1 MKILLLNENPV
12 VSRLVSLSA
21 KKMSYDFEELNAYSE
36 NLGNYDVIV
45 VDSDTPAPLKILKEK
60 CDRLIFLAPRNQNVE
75 DIDAQIL
82 QKPFL
87 PTDFLNLLNNKDANK
102 HTSIDL
108 PMLSNDENPYADIS
122 LDLDN
127 LNLDD
132 LPDENSLDINSE
144 GMEDLSFDD
153 DAQDDN
159 SNKTL
164 ETQNLEHETIKEQ
177 TQEDTQIDLDLTLE
191 DGESEK
197 EDLSQEH
204 TALDTEPSL
213 DELDDKNDEDLEI
226 KEDDKNEEIEK
237 QELLDDSKTNTLEM
251 QEELSESQDDNS
263 NKTLETQNLEH
274 DNLEQETIKEQTQE
288 DTQTDLDLTL
298 EDGESEK
305 EDLSQEHTALDTEPS
320 LDELDDKND
329 EDLEIKED
337 DKNEEIEKQELLDD
351 SKTNTLEMQEE
362 LSESQ
367 DDNSNKTLETQNLE
381 HDNLEQETIK
391 EQTQEDTQTD
401 LDLTL
406 EDGESEKED
415 LSQEHTA
422 LDTEPSLD
430 ELDDKN
436 DEDLEDN
443 KELQANISDFDD
455 LPVVEEQEKEMDFDD
470 LPEDAEFLGQAKD
483 NEESEEVLEEFAP
496 VVEEDVQDEM
506 DDFTSNLST
515 QDQIKEELAQLDEL
529 DYGIDSDNS
538 SKVLED
544 FKDEPILDDKEL
556 GTNEEEVVVPNL
568 NISDFDTLKESDIQE
583 ALGEEILEKNE
594 EPIVSDVTKDD
605 NSEEIVNELS
615 QSIAGAITS
624 SIKDDTLKAA
634 LKGMNMNININISF
648 KED

>member
-164 ETQNLEHETIKEQ
+164 ETQNLEH
-177 TQEDTQIDLDLTLE
+177 
-191 DGESEK
+191 
-197 EDLSQEH
+197 
-204 TALDTEPSL
+204 
-213 DELDDKNDEDLEI
+213 
-226 KEDDKNEEIEK
+226 
-237 QELLDDSKTNTLEM
+237 
-251 QEELSESQDDNS
+251 
-263 NKTLETQNLEH
+263 

-288 DTQTDLDLTL
+288 DTQ
-298 EDGESEK
+298 
-305 EDLSQEHTALDTEPS
+305 
-320 LDELDDKND
+320 
-329 EDLEIKED
+329 I
-337 DKNEEIEKQELLDD
+337 
-351 SKTNTLEMQEE
+351 
-362 LSESQ
+362 
-367 DDNSNKTLETQNLE
+367 
-381 HDNLEQETIK
+381 
-391 EQTQEDTQTD
+391 D

-455 LPVVEEQEKEMDFDD
+455 LPEVEEQEKEMDFDD
-470 LPEDAEFLGQAKD
+470 LPEDAEFLGQAKY
-483 NEESEEVLEEFAP
+483 NEESEENLEEFAP
-496 VVEEDVQDEM
+496 VVEEDVQDEI
-506 DDFTSNLST
+506 DDFASNLST

-529 DYGIDSDNS
+529 DYSIDSDNS

>member
-108 PMLSNDENPYADIS
+108 P
-122 LDLDN
+122 
-127 LNLDD
+127 
-132 LPDENSLDINSE
+132 DENSLDINSE

-159 SNKTL
+159 
-164 ETQNLEHETIKEQ
+164 
-177 TQEDTQIDLDLTLE
+177 
-191 DGESEK
+191 
-197 EDLSQEH
+197 
-204 TALDTEPSL
+204 A
-213 DELDDKNDEDLEI
+213 
-226 KEDDKNEEIEK
+226 
-237 QELLDDSKTNTLEM
+237 
-251 QEELSESQDDNS
+251 

-288 DTQTDLDLTL
+288 DTQ
-298 EDGESEK
+298 
-305 EDLSQEHTALDTEPS
+305 
-320 LDELDDKND
+320 
-329 EDLEIKED
+329 I
-337 DKNEEIEKQELLDD
+337 
-351 SKTNTLEMQEE
+351 
-362 LSESQ
+362 
-367 DDNSNKTLETQNLE
+367 
-381 HDNLEQETIK
+381 
-391 EQTQEDTQTD
+391 D

-455 LPVVEEQEKEMDFDD
+455 LPEVEEQEKEMDFDD
-470 LPEDAEFLGQAKD
+470 LPEDAEFLGQAKY
-483 NEESEEVLEEFAP
+483 NEESEENLEEFAP
-496 VVEEDVQDEM
+496 VVEEDVQDEI
-506 DDFTSNLST
+506 DDFASNLST

>member
-164 ETQNLEHETIKEQ
+164 ETQNLEHDNLEQETIKEQ

-213 DELDDKNDEDLEI
+213 DEL
-226 KEDDKNEEIEK
+226 DDKNEEIEK

-288 DTQTDLDLTL
+288 DTQ
-298 EDGESEK
+298 
-305 EDLSQEHTALDTEPS
+305 
-320 LDELDDKND
+320 
-329 EDLEIKED
+329 I
-337 DKNEEIEKQELLDD
+337 
-351 SKTNTLEMQEE
+351 
-362 LSESQ
+362 
-367 DDNSNKTLETQNLE
+367 
-381 HDNLEQETIK
+381 
-391 EQTQEDTQTD
+391 D

-455 LPVVEEQEKEMDFDD
+455 LPEVEEQEKEMDFDD
-470 LPEDAEFLGQAKD
+470 LPEDAEFLGQAKY
-483 NEESEEVLEEFAP
+483 NEESEENLEEFAP
-496 VVEEDVQDEM
+496 VVEEDVQDEI
-506 DDFTSNLST
+506 DDFASNLST

>member
-164 ETQNLEHETIKEQ
+164 E
-177 TQEDTQIDLDLTLE
+177 
-191 DGESEK
+191 
-197 EDLSQEH
+197 
-204 TALDTEPSL
+204 A
-213 DELDDKNDEDLEI
+213 
-226 KEDDKNEEIEK
+226 
-237 QELLDDSKTNTLEM
+237 
-251 QEELSESQDDNS
+251 
-263 NKTLETQNLEH
+263 QNLEH

-298 EDGESEK
+298 EDGE
-305 EDLSQEHTALDTEPS
+305 
-320 LDELDDKND
+320 N
-329 EDLEIKED
+329 
-337 DKNEEIEKQELLDD
+337 
-351 SKTNTLEMQEE
+351 
-362 LSESQ
+362 
-367 DDNSNKTLETQNLE
+367 
-381 HDNLEQETIK
+381 
-391 EQTQEDTQTD
+391 
-401 LDLTL
+401 
-406 EDGESEKED
+406 EKED

-568 NISDFDTLKESDIQE
+568 NISDFDALKESDIQE

-594 EPIVSDVTKDD
+594 EPIVSDATKDD

>member
-102 HTSIDL
+102 HTPIDL

-159 SNKTL
+159 ANKTL

-288 DTQTDLDLTL
+288 DTQ
-298 EDGESEK
+298 
-305 EDLSQEHTALDTEPS
+305 
-320 LDELDDKND
+320 
-329 EDLEIKED
+329 I
-337 DKNEEIEKQELLDD
+337 
-351 SKTNTLEMQEE
+351 
-362 LSESQ
+362 
-367 DDNSNKTLETQNLE
+367 
-381 HDNLEQETIK
+381 
-391 EQTQEDTQTD
+391 D

-455 LPVVEEQEKEMDFDD
+455 LPEVEEQEKEMDFDD
-470 LPEDAEFLGQAKD
+470 LPEDAEFLGQAKY
-483 NEESEEVLEEFAP
+483 NEESEENLEEFAP
-496 VVEEDVQDEM
+496 VVEEDIQDEI
-506 DDFTSNLST
+506 DDFASNLST

>member
-132 LPDENSLDINSE
+132 LPDENSYADISLDLDNLNLDDLPDENSLDINSE

-164 ETQNLEHETIKEQ
+164 ETQNLEHDNLEHETIKEQ

-288 DTQTDLDLTL
+288 DTQ
-298 EDGESEK
+298 
-305 EDLSQEHTALDTEPS
+305 
-320 LDELDDKND
+320 
-329 EDLEIKED
+329 I
-337 DKNEEIEKQELLDD
+337 
-351 SKTNTLEMQEE
+351 
-362 LSESQ
+362 
-367 DDNSNKTLETQNLE
+367 
-381 HDNLEQETIK
+381 
-391 EQTQEDTQTD
+391 D

-455 LPVVEEQEKEMDFDD
+455 LPEVEEQEKEMDFDD
-470 LPEDAEFLGQAKD
+470 LPEDAEFLGQAKY
-483 NEESEEVLEEFAP
+483 NEESEENLEEFAP
-496 VVEEDVQDEM
+496 VVEEDIQDEI
-506 DDFTSNLST
+506 DDFASNLST

>member
-159 SNKTL
+159 
-164 ETQNLEHETIKEQ
+164 
-177 TQEDTQIDLDLTLE
+177 
-191 DGESEK
+191 
-197 EDLSQEH
+197 
-204 TALDTEPSL
+204 A
-213 DELDDKNDEDLEI
+213 
-226 KEDDKNEEIEK
+226 
-237 QELLDDSKTNTLEM
+237 
-251 QEELSESQDDNS
+251 

-329 EDLEIKED
+329 EDLENKED

-381 HDNLEQETIK
+381 HDNLEHETIK
-391 EQTQEDTQTD
+391 EQTQEDTQID

-455 LPVVEEQEKEMDFDD
+455 LPEVEEQEKEMDFDD
-470 LPEDAEFLGQAKD
+470 LPEDAEFLGQAKY
-483 NEESEEVLEEFAP
+483 NEESEENLEEFAP
-496 VVEEDVQDEM
+496 VVEEDVQDEI
-506 DDFTSNLST
+506 DDFVSNLST

>member
-164 ETQNLEHETIKEQ
+164 ETQNLEHDNLEQEAIKEQ
-177 TQEDTQIDLDLTLE
+177 TQ
-191 DGESEK
+191 K
-197 EDLSQEH
+197 
-204 TALDTEPSL
+204 
-213 DELDDKNDEDLEI
+213 
-226 KEDDKNEEIEK
+226 
-237 QELLDDSKTNTLEM
+237 
-251 QEELSESQDDNS
+251 
-263 NKTLETQNLEH
+263 
-274 DNLEQETIKEQTQE
+274 

-381 HDNLEQETIK
+381 HDNLEQEAIK

-470 LPEDAEFLGQAKD
+470 LPEDAEFLGQAKY
-483 NEESEEVLEEFAP
+483 NEESEENLEEFAP
-496 VVEEDVQDEM
+496 VVEEDVQDEI
-506 DDFTSNLST
+506 DDFASNLST

-529 DYGIDSDNS
+529 DYGIDSENS

-568 NISDFDTLKESDIQE
+568 NISDFDALKESDIQE

-594 EPIVSDVTKDD
+594 EPIASDATKDD

>member
-132 LPDENSLDINSE
+132 LPDENSYADISLDLDNLNLDDLPDENSLDINSE

-159 SNKTL
+159 ANKTL
-164 ETQNLEHETIKEQ
+164 ETQNLEH
-177 TQEDTQIDLDLTLE
+177 
-191 DGESEK
+191 G
-197 EDLSQEH
+197 
-204 TALDTEPSL
+204 
-213 DELDDKNDEDLEI
+213 
-226 KEDDKNEEIEK
+226 
-237 QELLDDSKTNTLEM
+237 
-251 QEELSESQDDNS
+251 
-263 NKTLETQNLEH
+263 
-274 DNLEQETIKEQTQE
+274 NLEQETIKEQTQE

-298 EDGESEK
+298 ED
-305 EDLSQEHTALDTEPS
+305 D
-320 LDELDDKND
+320 
-329 EDLEIKED
+329 
-337 DKNEEIEKQELLDD
+337 
-351 SKTNTLEMQEE
+351 
-362 LSESQ
+362 
-367 DDNSNKTLETQNLE
+367 
-381 HDNLEQETIK
+381 
-391 EQTQEDTQTD
+391 
-401 LDLTL
+401 
-406 EDGESEKED
+406 ESEKED

-455 LPVVEEQEKEMDFDD
+455 LPEVEEQEKEMDFDD
-470 LPEDAEFLGQAKD
+470 LPEDAEFLGQAKY
-483 NEESEEVLEEFAP
+483 NEESEEVLEEFTP

-556 GTNEEEVVVPNL
+556 ETNEEEVVVPNL

>member
-60 CDRLIFLAPRNQNVE
+60 CDRLIFLAPRNQNV

-87 PTDFLNLLNNKDANK
+87 PTDFLNLLNNKDTNK

-108 PMLSNDENPYADIS
+108 PILSNDENPYADIS

-159 SNKTL
+159 ANKAL
-164 ETQNLEHETIKEQ
+164 ETQNLEDENLEQETTKEQ
-177 TQEDTQIDLDLTLE
+177 TQEDTQI
-191 DGESEK
+191 
-197 EDLSQEH
+197 
-204 TALDTEPSL
+204 
-213 DELDDKNDEDLEI
+213 
-226 KEDDKNEEIEK
+226 
-237 QELLDDSKTNTLEM
+237 
-251 QEELSESQDDNS
+251 
-263 NKTLETQNLEH
+263 
-274 DNLEQETIKEQTQE
+274 
-288 DTQTDLDLTL
+288 
-298 EDGESEK
+298 
-305 EDLSQEHTALDTEPS
+305 
-320 LDELDDKND
+320 
-329 EDLEIKED
+329 
-337 DKNEEIEKQELLDD
+337 
-351 SKTNTLEMQEE
+351 
-362 LSESQ
+362 
-367 DDNSNKTLETQNLE
+367 
-381 HDNLEQETIK
+381 
-391 EQTQEDTQTD
+391 D

-529 DYGIDSDNS
+529 DYGIDSENS

-568 NISDFDTLKESDIQE
+568 NISDFDALKESDIQE

-594 EPIVSDVTKDD
+594 EPIASDATKDD

>member
-159 SNKTL
+159 V
-164 ETQNLEHETIKEQ
+164 
-177 TQEDTQIDLDLTLE
+177 
-191 DGESEK
+191 
-197 EDLSQEH
+197 
-204 TALDTEPSL
+204 
-213 DELDDKNDEDLEI
+213 
-226 KEDDKNEEIEK
+226 
-237 QELLDDSKTNTLEM
+237 
-251 QEELSESQDDNS
+251 

-298 EDGESEK
+298 EDGE
-305 EDLSQEHTALDTEPS
+305 
-320 LDELDDKND
+320 N
-329 EDLEIKED
+329 
-337 DKNEEIEKQELLDD
+337 
-351 SKTNTLEMQEE
+351 
-362 LSESQ
+362 
-367 DDNSNKTLETQNLE
+367 
-381 HDNLEQETIK
+381 
-391 EQTQEDTQTD
+391 
-401 LDLTL
+401 
-406 EDGESEKED
+406 EKED

-594 EPIVSDVTKDD
+594 EPIVSDATKDD

>member
-108 PMLSNDENPYADIS
+108 PMLSNGENPYADIS

-153 DAQDDN
+153 AQDDN
-159 SNKTL
+159 ANKTL

-288 DTQTDLDLTL
+288 DTQ
-298 EDGESEK
+298 
-305 EDLSQEHTALDTEPS
+305 
-320 LDELDDKND
+320 
-329 EDLEIKED
+329 I
-337 DKNEEIEKQELLDD
+337 
-351 SKTNTLEMQEE
+351 
-362 LSESQ
+362 
-367 DDNSNKTLETQNLE
+367 
-381 HDNLEQETIK
+381 
-391 EQTQEDTQTD
+391 D

-455 LPVVEEQEKEMDFDD
+455 LPEVEEQEKEMDFDD
-470 LPEDAEFLGQAKD
+470 LPEDAEFLGQAKY
-483 NEESEEVLEEFAP
+483 NEESEENLEEFAP
-496 VVEEDVQDEM
+496 VVEEDIQDEI
-506 DDFTSNLST
+506 DDFASNLST

>member
-159 SNKTL
+159 ANKTL
-164 ETQNLEHETIKEQ
+164 ETQNLEHDNLEQETIKEQ

-288 DTQTDLDLTL
+288 DTQ
-298 EDGESEK
+298 
-305 EDLSQEHTALDTEPS
+305 
-320 LDELDDKND
+320 
-329 EDLEIKED
+329 I
-337 DKNEEIEKQELLDD
+337 
-351 SKTNTLEMQEE
+351 
-362 LSESQ
+362 
-367 DDNSNKTLETQNLE
+367 
-381 HDNLEQETIK
+381 
-391 EQTQEDTQTD
+391 D

-455 LPVVEEQEKEMDFDD
+455 LPEVEEQEKEMDFDD
-470 LPEDAEFLGQAKD
+470 LPEDAEFLGQAKY
-483 NEESEEVLEEFAP
+483 NEESEENLEEFAP
-496 VVEEDVQDEM
+496 VVEEDVQDEI
-506 DDFTSNLST
+506 DDFASNLST

-594 EPIVSDVTKDD
+594 EPIVSDATKDD

>member
-60 CDRLIFLAPRNQNVE
+60 CDRLIFLAPRNQNV

-87 PTDFLNLLNNKDANK
+87 PTDFLNLLNNKDTNK

-132 LPDENSLDINSE
+132 LPDENSLDINSD

-159 SNKTL
+159 ANETL
-164 ETQNLEHETIKEQ
+164 ETQNLEDENLEQETTKEQ
-177 TQEDTQIDLDLTLE
+177 TQEDIQTDLDLTLE
-191 DGESEK
+191 DSKNEK

-204 TALDTEPSL
+204 TALDTEPS
-213 DELDDKNDEDLEI
+213 LDDKNDEDLEI

-237 QELLDDSKTNTLEM
+237 QELLDDSKTNALEM
-251 QEELSESQDDNS
+251 QEELSESQDDNA
-263 NKTLETQNLEH
+263 NETLETQNLE
-274 DNLEQETIKEQTQE
+274 DENLEQETTKEQTQE
-288 DTQTDLDLTL
+288 DIQTDLDLTL
-298 EDGESEK
+298 EDS
-305 EDLSQEHTALDTEPS
+305 
-320 LDELDDKND
+320 KN
-329 EDLEIKED
+329 
-337 DKNEEIEKQELLDD
+337 
-351 SKTNTLEMQEE
+351 
-362 LSESQ
+362 
-367 DDNSNKTLETQNLE
+367 
-381 HDNLEQETIK
+381 
-391 EQTQEDTQTD
+391 
-401 LDLTL
+401 
-406 EDGESEKED
+406 EKED

-483 NEESEEVLEEFAP
+483 SEESEEVLEEFAP

-506 DDFTSNLST
+506 DDFISNLST

-568 NISDFDTLKESDIQE
+568 NISDFDALKESDIQE

-594 EPIVSDVTKDD
+594 EPIVSNAIKDD

-615 QSIAGAITS
+615 QSIVGAITS

>member
-159 SNKTL
+159 ANKTL

-213 DELDDKNDEDLEI
+213 DELDDKNDEDLE
-226 KEDDKNEEIEK
+226 
-237 QELLDDSKTNTLEM
+237 
-251 QEELSESQDDNS
+251 
-263 NKTLETQNLEH
+263 
-274 DNLEQETIKEQTQE
+274 
-288 DTQTDLDLTL
+288 
-298 EDGESEK
+298 
-305 EDLSQEHTALDTEPS
+305 
-320 LDELDDKND
+320 
-329 EDLEIKED
+329 
-337 DKNEEIEKQELLDD
+337 
-351 SKTNTLEMQEE
+351 
-362 LSESQ
+362 
-367 DDNSNKTLETQNLE
+367 
-381 HDNLEQETIK
+381 
-391 EQTQEDTQTD
+391 
-401 LDLTL
+401 
-406 EDGESEKED
+406 
-415 LSQEHTA
+415 
-422 LDTEPSLD
+422 
-430 ELDDKN
+430 
-436 DEDLEDN
+436 DN
-443 KELQANISDFDD
+443 KELQVNISDFDD
-455 LPVVEEQEKEMDFDD
+455 LPEVEEQEKEMDFDD
-470 LPEDAEFLGQAKD
+470 LPEDAEFLGQAKY
-483 NEESEEVLEEFAP
+483 NEESEENLEEFAP
-496 VVEEDVQDEM
+496 VVEEDIQDEI
-506 DDFTSNLST
+506 DDFASNLST

>member
-159 SNKTL
+159 
-164 ETQNLEHETIKEQ
+164 
-177 TQEDTQIDLDLTLE
+177 
-191 DGESEK
+191 
-197 EDLSQEH
+197 
-204 TALDTEPSL
+204 A
-213 DELDDKNDEDLEI
+213 
-226 KEDDKNEEIEK
+226 
-237 QELLDDSKTNTLEM
+237 
-251 QEELSESQDDNS
+251 

-391 EQTQEDTQTD
+391 EQTQEDTQID

-455 LPVVEEQEKEMDFDD
+455 LPEVEEQEKEMDFDD
-470 LPEDAEFLGQAKD
+470 LPEDAEFLGQAKY
-483 NEESEEVLEEFAP
+483 NEESEENLEEFAP
-496 VVEEDVQDEM
+496 VVEEDVQDEI
-506 DDFTSNLST
+506 DDFASNLST

-568 NISDFDTLKESDIQE
+568 NISDFDALKESDIQE

-594 EPIVSDVTKDD
+594 EPIASDATKDD

>member
-164 ETQNLEHETIKEQ
+164 ETQNLEHDNLEQEAIKEQ
-177 TQEDTQIDLDLTLE
+177 TQ
-191 DGESEK
+191 K
-197 EDLSQEH
+197 
-204 TALDTEPSL
+204 
-213 DELDDKNDEDLEI
+213 
-226 KEDDKNEEIEK
+226 
-237 QELLDDSKTNTLEM
+237 
-251 QEELSESQDDNS
+251 
-263 NKTLETQNLEH
+263 
-274 DNLEQETIKEQTQE
+274 

-381 HDNLEQETIK
+381 HDNLEQEAIK
-391 EQTQEDTQTD
+391 EQTQKDTQTD

-470 LPEDAEFLGQAKD
+470 LPEDAEFLGQAKY
-483 NEESEEVLEEFAP
+483 NEESEENLEEFAP
-496 VVEEDVQDEM
+496 VVEEDVQDEI
-506 DDFTSNLST
+506 DDFASNLST

-529 DYGIDSDNS
+529 DYGIDSENS

-568 NISDFDTLKESDIQE
+568 NISDFDALKESDIQE

-594 EPIVSDVTKDD
+594 EPIASDATKDD

>member
-191 DGESEK
+191 DGG
-197 EDLSQEH
+197 SQ
-204 TALDTEPSL
+204 
-213 DELDDKNDEDLEI
+213 
-226 KEDDKNEEIEK
+226 
-237 QELLDDSKTNTLEM
+237 
-251 QEELSESQDDNS
+251 
-263 NKTLETQNLEH
+263 
-274 DNLEQETIKEQTQE
+274 
-288 DTQTDLDLTL
+288 
-298 EDGESEK
+298 K

>member
-164 ETQNLEHETIKEQ
+164 ETQNLEHDNLEHETIKEQ
-177 TQEDTQIDLDLTLE
+177 TQEDTQI
-191 DGESEK
+191 
-197 EDLSQEH
+197 
-204 TALDTEPSL
+204 
-213 DELDDKNDEDLEI
+213 
-226 KEDDKNEEIEK
+226 
-237 QELLDDSKTNTLEM
+237 
-251 QEELSESQDDNS
+251 
-263 NKTLETQNLEH
+263 
-274 DNLEQETIKEQTQE
+274 
-288 DTQTDLDLTL
+288 
-298 EDGESEK
+298 
-305 EDLSQEHTALDTEPS
+305 
-320 LDELDDKND
+320 
-329 EDLEIKED
+329 
-337 DKNEEIEKQELLDD
+337 
-351 SKTNTLEMQEE
+351 
-362 LSESQ
+362 
-367 DDNSNKTLETQNLE
+367 
-381 HDNLEQETIK
+381 
-391 EQTQEDTQTD
+391 D

-455 LPVVEEQEKEMDFDD
+455 LPEVEEQEKEMDFDD
-470 LPEDAEFLGQAKD
+470 LPEDAEFLGQAKY
-483 NEESEEVLEEFAP
+483 NEESKENLEEFAP
-496 VVEEDVQDEM
+496 VVEEDIQDEI
-506 DDFTSNLST
+506 DDFASNLST

>member
-45 VDSDTPAPLKILKEK
+45 VDSDAPAPLKILKEK

-159 SNKTL
+159 ANKTL

-213 DELDDKNDEDLEI
+213 DELDDKNDEDLE
-226 KEDDKNEEIEK
+226 
-237 QELLDDSKTNTLEM
+237 
-251 QEELSESQDDNS
+251 
-263 NKTLETQNLEH
+263 
-274 DNLEQETIKEQTQE
+274 
-288 DTQTDLDLTL
+288 
-298 EDGESEK
+298 
-305 EDLSQEHTALDTEPS
+305 
-320 LDELDDKND
+320 
-329 EDLEIKED
+329 
-337 DKNEEIEKQELLDD
+337 
-351 SKTNTLEMQEE
+351 
-362 LSESQ
+362 
-367 DDNSNKTLETQNLE
+367 
-381 HDNLEQETIK
+381 
-391 EQTQEDTQTD
+391 
-401 LDLTL
+401 
-406 EDGESEKED
+406 
-415 LSQEHTA
+415 
-422 LDTEPSLD
+422 
-430 ELDDKN
+430 
-436 DEDLEDN
+436 DN

-455 LPVVEEQEKEMDFDD
+455 LPEVEEQEKEMDFDD
-470 LPEDAEFLGQAKD
+470 LPEDAEFLGQAKY
-483 NEESEEVLEEFAP
+483 NEESEENLEEFAP
-496 VVEEDVQDEM
+496 VVEEDIQDEI
-506 DDFTSNLST
+506 DDFASNLST

>member
-60 CDRLIFLAPRNQNVE
+60 CDRLIFLTPRNQNVE

-87 PTDFLNLLNNKDANK
+87 PTDFLNLLNNKDVNK
-102 HTSIDL
+102 HTPIDL

-159 SNKTL
+159 ANKTL
-164 ETQNLEHETIKEQ
+164 ETQNLEHENLEQETTKEQ
-177 TQEDTQIDLDLTLE
+177 TQEDIQTDLDLTLE

-197 EDLSQEH
+197 EDLSQKH

-226 KEDDKNEEIEK
+226 KEDDKNKEIEK
-237 QELLDDSKTNTLEM
+237 
-251 QEELSESQDDNS
+251 QEELSESQDDNA
-263 NKTLETQNLEH
+263 NETLETQNLE
-274 DNLEQETIKEQTQE
+274 DENLEDENLEQEATKEQ
-288 DTQTDLDLTL
+288 
-298 EDGESEK
+298 
-305 EDLSQEHTALDTEPS
+305 
-320 LDELDDKND
+320 
-329 EDLEIKED
+329 I
-337 DKNEEIEKQELLDD
+337 
-351 SKTNTLEMQEE
+351 
-362 LSESQ
+362 
-367 DDNSNKTLETQNLE
+367 
-381 HDNLEQETIK
+381 
-391 EQTQEDTQTD
+391 QEDTQTD

-529 DYGIDSDNS
+529 DYGIDSENS

-568 NISDFDTLKESDIQE
+568 NISDFDALKESDIQE

-594 EPIVSDVTKDD
+594 EPIASDATKDD

>member
-164 ETQNLEHETIKEQ
+164 ETQNLEHDNLEHETIKEQ

-288 DTQTDLDLTL
+288 DTQ
-298 EDGESEK
+298 
-305 EDLSQEHTALDTEPS
+305 
-320 LDELDDKND
+320 
-329 EDLEIKED
+329 I
-337 DKNEEIEKQELLDD
+337 
-351 SKTNTLEMQEE
+351 
-362 LSESQ
+362 
-367 DDNSNKTLETQNLE
+367 
-381 HDNLEQETIK
+381 
-391 EQTQEDTQTD
+391 D

>member
-159 SNKTL
+159 ANKTL
-164 ETQNLEHETIKEQ
+164 ETQ
-177 TQEDTQIDLDLTLE
+177 
-191 DGESEK
+191 
-197 EDLSQEH
+197 
-204 TALDTEPSL
+204 
-213 DELDDKNDEDLEI
+213 
-226 KEDDKNEEIEK
+226 
-237 QELLDDSKTNTLEM
+237 
-251 QEELSESQDDNS
+251 
-263 NKTLETQNLEH
+263 
-274 DNLEQETIKEQTQE
+274 NLEQETIKEQTQE

-367 DDNSNKTLETQNLE
+367 DDNANKTLETQNLE
-381 HDNLEQETIK
+381 HDNLEHETIK
-391 EQTQEDTQTD
+391 EQTQEDTQID

-455 LPVVEEQEKEMDFDD
+455 LPEVEEQEKEMDFDD
-470 LPEDAEFLGQAKD
+470 LPEDAEFLGQAKY
-483 NEESEEVLEEFAP
+483 NEESEENLEEFAP
-496 VVEEDVQDEM
+496 VVEEDVQDEI
-506 DDFTSNLST
+506 DDFASNLST

>member
-164 ETQNLEHETIKEQ
+164 ETQNLEHDNLEQETIKEQ

-204 TALDTEPSL
+204 IALDTEPSL

-274 DNLEQETIKEQTQE
+274 DNLEHETIKEQTQE
-288 DTQTDLDLTL
+288 DTQ
-298 EDGESEK
+298 
-305 EDLSQEHTALDTEPS
+305 
-320 LDELDDKND
+320 
-329 EDLEIKED
+329 I
-337 DKNEEIEKQELLDD
+337 
-351 SKTNTLEMQEE
+351 
-362 LSESQ
+362 
-367 DDNSNKTLETQNLE
+367 
-381 HDNLEQETIK
+381 
-391 EQTQEDTQTD
+391 D

-443 KELQANISDFDD
+443 KELQANISDFDDLPEVEEQEKEMDFDD

>member
-12 VSRLVSLSA
+12 VSRLISLSA
-21 KKMSYDFEELNAYSE
+21 KKMSYDFEELNAYNE
-36 NLGNYDVIV
+36 NLSNYDVIV

-60 CDRLIFLAPRNQNVE
+60 CNRLIFLAPRNQNVE

-87 PTDFLNLLNNKDANK
+87 PTDFLNLLNNKDVNK

-164 ETQNLEHETIKEQ
+164 ETQNLE
-177 TQEDTQIDLDLTLE
+177 
-191 DGESEK
+191 
-197 EDLSQEH
+197 
-204 TALDTEPSL
+204 
-213 DELDDKNDEDLEI
+213 
-226 KEDDKNEEIEK
+226 
-237 QELLDDSKTNTLEM
+237 
-251 QEELSESQDDNS
+251 
-263 NKTLETQNLEH
+263 
-274 DNLEQETIKEQTQE
+274 QETIKEQTQE

-298 EDGESEK
+298 EDGE
-305 EDLSQEHTALDTEPS
+305 
-320 LDELDDKND
+320 N
-329 EDLEIKED
+329 
-337 DKNEEIEKQELLDD
+337 
-351 SKTNTLEMQEE
+351 
-362 LSESQ
+362 
-367 DDNSNKTLETQNLE
+367 
-381 HDNLEQETIK
+381 
-391 EQTQEDTQTD
+391 
-401 LDLTL
+401 
-406 EDGESEKED
+406 EKED

-568 NISDFDTLKESDIQE
+568 NISDFDALKESDIQE

-594 EPIVSDVTKDD
+594 EPIVSDATKDD
-605 NSEEIVNELS
+605 NSKEIVNELS

>member
-159 SNKTL
+159 VNKTL

-177 TQEDTQIDLDLTLE
+177 TQEDIQTDLDLTLE
-191 DGESEK
+191 DGENEK

-251 QEELSESQDDNS
+251 QEELNESQDDNS

-298 EDGESEK
+298 EDGE
-305 EDLSQEHTALDTEPS
+305 
-320 LDELDDKND
+320 N
-329 EDLEIKED
+329 
-337 DKNEEIEKQELLDD
+337 
-351 SKTNTLEMQEE
+351 
-362 LSESQ
+362 
-367 DDNSNKTLETQNLE
+367 
-381 HDNLEQETIK
+381 
-391 EQTQEDTQTD
+391 
-401 LDLTL
+401 
-406 EDGESEKED
+406 EKED

-568 NISDFDTLKESDIQE
+568 NISDFDALKESDIQE

-594 EPIVSDVTKDD
+594 EPIVSDATKDD